1 MSPFDALPFTSDSA
15 EWNAVKAGKVDIGY
29 MPQTDVPQKD
39 SIAST
44 YNTYGIPGFG
54 FSYIVYNFKN
64 TTGDWNNIIK
74 QLYFRQAI
82 AHLQDEKGIINAF
95 FHGAGSEAYG
105 PIPSVPKSPYAPA
118 NASTNPYPFSVDAAA
133 SLLKNHGWKVNA
145 GGTSVCQNAG
155 SGANQCGPGIP
166 AGTKLA
172 FNLIYGTSPA
182 TIGQQVTD
190 LASQAKKVGINI
202 KLQTQQLQL
211 HDRQLPEPDAR
222 GQEEHQQ
229 VGDEGLRRV
238 QHFHLPDHERDLQ
251 HPGSFNIG
259 SYSDPKA
266 DQLIQASTTGSNAN
280 AVAQEAGYLTQQQ
293 PGLFQALQDNIYVW
307 KKNDVW

>member
-1 MSPFDALPFTSDSA
+1 MTPNPNYGGPHAKIVSPFDALPFTSDSA

-44 YNTYGIPGFG
+44 YNTYGVPGFG

-64 TTGDWNNIIK
+64 TTGDFNNIIK

-95 FHGAGSEAYG
+95 FHGAGTEAYG
-105 PIPSVPKSPYAPA
+105 PVPSEPKSPYSPA
-118 NASTNPYPFSVDAAA
+118 NATTAPYPFSVDAAA
-133 SLLKNHGWKVNA
+133 SLLKNHGWKVNP

-155 SGANQCGPGIP
+155 SGANQCGPVP

-190 LASQAKKVGINI
+190 LASRARRRHQHQAAD
-202 KLQTQQLQL
+202 QQLQL
-211 HDRQLPEPDAR
+211 HDRQYLNPAR

-229 VGDEGLRRV
+229 VGDDGLRRFSIATYPTMNGIFNTPAR
-238 QHFHLPDHERDLQ
+238 QHRELRR
-251 HPGSFNIG
+251 
-259 SYSDPKA
+259 PKA
-266 DQLIQASTTGSNAN
+266 DQLIRTRPPAATATRCRR
-280 AVAQEAGYLTQQQ
+280 
-293 PGLFQALQDNIYVW
+293 QDT
-307 KKNDVW
+307 